1 VLVLLDSDHS
11 ERNVLAELRA
21 YQDLVSPGSY
31 CVVEDSNVNGHP
43 VAREHSPGPMEA
55 IRVFLRENT
64 GFQVDRDREKF
75 FLTFNPSGF
84 LKRVE

>member
-1 VLVLLDSDHS
+1 
-11 ERNVLAELRA
+11 
-21 YQDLVSPGSY
+21 
-31 CVVEDSNVNGHP
+31 
-43 VAREHSPGPMEA
+43 MEA